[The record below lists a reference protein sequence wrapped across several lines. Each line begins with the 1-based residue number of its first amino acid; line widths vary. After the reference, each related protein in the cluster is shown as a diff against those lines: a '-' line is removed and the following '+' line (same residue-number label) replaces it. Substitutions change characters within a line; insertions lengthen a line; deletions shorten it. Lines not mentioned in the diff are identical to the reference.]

1 MPTRDM
7 SSRDVLDWQAF
18 SASRFPASRRHD
30 LKALVAYGTYRRQ
43 LSVVET
49 TSDANESN
57 ALDDWENEGGP
68 VSA

>member
-1 MPTRDM
+1 MATRRV
-7 SSRDVLDWQAF
+7 SSPDVLDWRAF

-30 LKALVAYGTYRRQ
+30 LKALVAYGTYRR
-43 LSVVET
+43 LHSVTEAKDET
-49 TSDANESN
+49 NESN

>member
-1 MPTRDM
+1 MATRAV
-7 SSRDVLDWQAF
+7 SSPDVLDWQAF

-30 LKALVAYGTYRRQ
+30 LKALVAYNVYRRHQ
-43 LSVVET
+43 SVAGT
-49 TSDANESN
+49 RDANESN

>member
-1 MPTRDM
+1 MATRPV
-7 SSRDVLDWQAF
+7 SSPDVLDWQAF

-30 LKALVAYGTYRRQ
+30 LKALVAYGSYRR
-43 LSVVET
+43 LHPVET
-49 TSDANESN
+49 RDEANESD